1 MLRPTLGEQVE
12 IVLVLDE
19 SAWQAVIDPTQLSTA
34 LLNLAVTRA
43 SDADGGKLGFE
54 TAMSSR

>member
-34 LLNLAVTRA
+34 LLNLAVNARA
-43 SDADGGKLGFE
+43 A
-54 TAMSSR
+54 